1 MRTRMSGDTNKALK
15 ILTGAGIGSEDARFD
30 ISVIFSY
37 LGDDE
42 KAFDE
47 AIQKRAS
54 GMPVAYIIGTQAF
67 YKEEYKVTSDVLIPR
82 ADTELLVESALRSLD
97 ALSFAAGDVS
107 LIPGK
112 EISHTP
118 RILDLCTGTGC
129 VGISVYNSL
138 IQKYPSA
145 EAVISDISDKALS
158 VARENILTAAQD
170 PGNIKAVRLDVM
182 TGECEEDI
190 GTFDVI
196 TANPPYINSKDMN
209 ELPEDVKS
217 HEPHLALEGGEDG
230 LIFYPKIAKLARK
243 LLREGG
249 VLLLE
254 HGYDQGK
261 TVPQT
266 LVNTGF
272 NNVKCLKDYGG
283 NDRVT
288 YGEI

>member
-1 MRTRMSGDTNKALK
+1 MSGDTNKALK
-15 ILTGAGIGSEDARFD
+15 ILTEAGIGSEDARFD
-30 ISVIFSY
+30 ISLLFSY

-47 AIQKRAS
+47 AVVKRSS
-54 GMPVAYIIGTQAF
+54 GMPVAYIVGRQAF
-67 YKEEYKVTSDVLIPR
+67 YKEEYKVTPDCLIPR
-82 ADTELLVESALRSLD
+82 ADTELLVESALRSCG
-97 ALSFAAGDVS
+97 ALIFPAGDVS
-107 LIPGK
+107 VIPER
-112 EISHTP
+112 EIAGAP

-138 IQKYPSA
+138 IQKYPEA
-145 EAVISDISDKALS
+145 EVIISDISDKALE
-158 VARENILTAAQD
+158 VARENIASAASS
-170 PGNIKAVRLDVM
+170 PKNIKAVKLDVL

-196 TANPPYINSKDMN
+196 TANPPYINSADMLSLDN
-209 ELPEDVKS
+209 GVKNY
-217 HEPHLALEGGEDG
+217 EPHIALAGGEDG
-230 LIFYPKIAKLARK
+230 LTFYPAISNLALK
-243 LLREGG
+243 LLKKGG

-261 TVPQT
+261 SVPQT

>member
-1 MRTRMSGDTNKALK
+1 MSGDTQKAFK
-15 ILTGAGIGSEDARFD
+15 ILTEAGIGSEDARFD
-30 ISVIFSY
+30 ISLFFSY
-37 LGDDE
+37 LGDDD

-47 AIQKRAS
+47 AIAKRAA
-54 GMPVAYIIGTQAF
+54 GVPVAYILGKQAF
-67 YKEEYKVTSDVLIPR
+67 YKEEYKVTPDCLIPR
-82 ADTELLVESALRSLD
+82 ADTELLVEAALRSCA
-97 ALSFAAGDVS
+97 ALSFAAGSVS
-107 LIPGK
+107 DIPERQIAG
-112 EISHTP
+112 SP

-138 IQKYPSA
+138 LPKYPQA
-145 EAVISDISDKALS
+145 EVIISDISDKALA
-158 VARENILTAAQD
+158 VARENIASQAAA
-170 PGNIKAVRLDVM
+170 PARIKAVKLDAL

-196 TANPPYINSKDMN
+196 TANPPYINSADM
-209 ELPEDVKS
+209 LKLDDSVKL

-230 LIFYPKIAKLARK
+230 LKFYPAIAFAARK
-243 LLREGG
+243 LLKKGG
-249 VLLLE
+249 VLIVE

-266 LVNTGF
+266 LVNAGF
-272 NNVKCLKDYGG
+272 NNVKVLKDYGG